1 MKYIILLRGINISGK
16 NKVSMSELKIHLE
29 NLGYTKVKTYL
40 NTGNVILET
49 NQLKEKVEQTISSML
64 QENFSFDIPIYVME
78 EAKLKDIVE
87 NIPYWQQEENKDR
100 YNNII
105 FPIDKTTVQDVYDKV
120 GEPSENI
127 DIIEPYKNI
136 IYWSFDLK
144 NYRKSSWWIKT
155 ASTDINTK
163 ITIRTTATIKKLLK
177 IVEQNN

>member
-16 NKVSMSELKIHLE
+16 NKVPMSELKIHLE